1 MMLENIKNHA
11 LDAEAS
17 LIGHVLMKPEI
28 MFSMYELDAKHF
40 FSQPHAEIW
49 QAMRD
54 ISDKKDPLSLFTVAA
69 KIPSEKYQ
77 EAGGV
82 NKYLA
87 GCIAHA
93 MWHLRPDDLREY
105 LIELW
110 NKRELEI
117 ACKQEDLDKVISAV
131 KDFEK
136 TRHRQ
141 PFVDNVKVTENII
154 ESMKLNENPYSTGII
169 QIDEAMDG
177 GLYPKKSYGIAARKK
192 MGKTIMAAT
201 LSHNLNLQGVKHL
214 FICGEMSPEEIQQ
227 RVLCRIMDR
236 KSGAFRLDRERLS
249 FQICEKLRDMPRN
262 VIYRNAPGLV
272 FDELKS
278 MLDSAIEL
286 YGIKGFILDYWQ
298 LVGGKR
304 KNQNTAE
311 HLDEVAQWIADY
323 TRKKGLFSIVFA
335 QINQEGNT
343 RGGEGIR
350 LAFDQVYELK
360 APEDD
365 PSRSCRWLEMRDTRY
380 TAWINIGSDDSPRL
394 HLNERGLFFE
404 YM

>member
-1 MMLENIKNHA
+1 MKLEDIKNHS
-11 LDAEAS
+11 LDAEAG

-28 MFSMYELDAKHF
+28 IFSLHELEPKHF
-40 FSQPHAEIW
+40 FSQHHALIW
-49 QAMRD
+49 QEIQDLNAKYQP
-54 ISDKKDPLSLFTVAA
+54 ISLFTVAA
-69 KIPSEKYQ
+69 KLPPAEYQ

-87 GCIAHA
+87 GCISHA
-93 MWHLRPDDLREY
+93 LWHLRPDDLKEY

-110 NKRELEI
+110 NKRELEL
-117 ACKQEDLDKVISAV
+117 ACKHEDLDKVIEAV
-131 KDFEK
+131 KGFEK
-136 TRHRQ
+136 TRHKQ

-154 ESMKLNENPYSTGII
+154 ESMKLNEKAYSTGIDKL
-169 QIDEAMDG
+169 DECMDG
-177 GLYPKKSYGIAARKK
+177 GIYPKKSYGFAARKK

-201 LSHNLNLQGVKHL
+201 LSHNLNMQGVKHL

-236 KSGAFRLDRERLS
+236 KSGAFRLDRERMAL
-249 FQICEKLRDMPRN
+249 QISQKLNDMPRN
-262 VIYRNAPGLV
+262 VIYRNAAGLV

-278 MLDSAIEL
+278 MLDSAVEMHA
-286 YGIKGFILDYWQ
+286 IKGFILDYWQ

-365 PSRSCRWLEMRDTRY
+365 PSRSGRWLEMRDTRY
-380 TAWINIGSDDSPRL
+380 TAWLNIGSETQDGL
-394 HLNERGLFFE
+394 ILNQTGLYFE
-404 YM
+404 QA